1 YNRICPVY
9 LINFKAENLRGLE
22 EIKTAQRVSRQII
35 DNCDH
40 DLLSVD
46 VQTSYFTELFRQ
58 YSDKLSYNVSDG
70 SSQTNLVELLSTDEK
85 RFILRKETEPVLS
98 QAFKT
103 AGELFSVIDSNTKD
117 IIVQYNKQSEWLI
130 SRLESQI
137 SPIEAR
143 ELLRKAQKYTV
154 SIYAGTEKALSE
166 KGALHLNTL
175 DKRFYNNEFGVD
187 LEGAEQEVLIF

>member
-1 YNRICPVY
+1 MP
-9 LINFKAENLRGLE
+9 A
-22 EIKTAQRVSRQII
+22 
-35 DNCDH
+35 DNH
-40 DLLSVD
+40 DPLTV
-46 VQTSYFTELFRQ
+46 
-58 YSDKLSYNVSDG
+58 
-70 SSQTNLVELLSTDEK
+70 
-85 RFILRKETEPVLS
+85 
-98 QAFKT
+98 
-103 AGELFSVIDSNTKD
+103 
-117 IIVQYNKQSEWLI
+117 YNKQAEWLI